1 MKIYILMHKYFAVSE
16 IVLVDTEVEEVKK
29 KIESEEEIMGRYYN
43 ADGKSK
49 GEIMNEFV
57 RICKVGTSRDCR
69 IVVDEARGHGIS
81 YEELC
86 EYKRSITQ

>member
-1 MKIYILMHKYFAVSE
+1 MHNLVYGLKGRTKMGKY
-16 IVLVDTEVEEVKK
+16 
-29 KIESEEEIMGRYYN
+29 YYN

-49 GEIMNEFV
+49 QEIMDEFV

-69 IVVDEARGHGIS
+69 IVVDEAKRHGIS

-86 EYKRSITQ
+86 EYKRSLCK